1 MKVVKLVVFVVFIL
15 LNFIC
20 IPSFV
25 KAATM
30 EELPPYITVKG
41 VDTSKY
47 EIAKTISDEKVIIDI
62 IEKDGD
68 LYYSWSFDKD
78 KIGSE
83 IDLNFELNF
92 ESPKKQEIDALAENP
107 DKTYLSFTHHGNL
120 PSEATINVYVGNKY
134 SNGEK
139 LYLYYYNEEK
149 NTIEYVDKGL
159 EVKDGYVTFKINHCS
174 DYFLTGAVVNNA
186 EGNPKNMN
194 TIIGIL
200 AVIVI
205 GLVGATLFFKR

>member
-1 MKVVKLVVFVVFIL
+1 MKVTKFIY
-15 LNFIC
+15 FIILSLFF
-20 IPSFV
+20 IPSIV
-25 KAATM
+25 CATTI
-30 EELPPYITVKG
+30 EELPPYITVTG
-41 VDTSKY
+41 IDTEKY
-47 EIAKTISDEKVIIDI
+47 EIEKIISENKVIINI
-62 IEKDGD
+62 KEKDGN

-78 KIGSE
+78 KIGTE

-92 ESPKKQEIDALAENP
+92 VSEQKRKIDAIAENK

-120 PSEATINVYVGNKY
+120 PSEATINVYVGDKYKNK
-134 SNGEK
+134 EK

-149 NTIEYVDKGL
+149 DIVEYVDHDLK
-159 EVKDGYVTFKINHCS
+159 VKDGYVTFKINHCS

-194 TIIGIL
+194 YAIGIL

-205 GLVGATLFFKR
+205 GLIGANLFFKK

>member
-1 MKVVKLVVFVVFIL
+1 MKVVKLVIFFFLCLMNLPNFV
-15 LNFIC
+15 
-20 IPSFV
+20 S
-25 KAATM
+25 AATM
-30 EELPPYITVKG
+30 EELPPYLTVKG
-41 VDTSKY
+41 VDTEKY
-47 EIAKTISDEKVIIDI
+47 EIEKIISENKVIINI
-62 IEKDGD
+62 KEKDGN

-78 KIGSE
+78 KIGTE

-92 ESPKKQEIDALAENP
+92 VSEQKRKIDAIAENK

-120 PSEATINVYVGNKY
+120 PSEATINVYVGDKYKNK
-134 SNGEK
+134 EK

-149 NTIEYVDKGL
+149 DIVEYVDHDLK
-159 EVKDGYVTFKINHCS
+159 VKDGYVTFKINHCS

-194 TIIGIL
+194 YAIGIL

-205 GLVGATLFFKR
+205 GLIGANLFFKK